1 MPDSDAVDISLLDVR
16 VARVTAAPMA
26 VGTRA
31 PSRVLALDL
40 GELGSRTS
48 VGQFGLV
55 DESELV
61 GSLVVAAINL
71 GRRRIGRYD
80 SDALTLGVAHPAS
93 PPDQAQARPLRPP
106 PDATPGEKV
115 F

>member
-1 MPDSDAVDISLLDVR
+1 MPASDAADFSLLDLR
-16 VARVTAAPMA
+16 VARVDAAPLA
-26 VGTRA
+26 VGTRV
-31 PSRVLALDL
+31 PSRVLSLDL
-40 GELGSRTS
+40 GDLGSRTS
-48 VGQFGLV
+48 VGQFALV

-61 GSLVVAAINL
+61 GSLVVAVVNL

-93 PPDQAQARPLRPP
+93 PSSEAQARPLRPP
-106 PDATPGEKV
+106 PDASPGERV